1 MTSLLN
7 KIFSLPKNLNS
18 KRSSFDNLKNEKS
31 TSILF
36 SAIEDYSEI
45 SEIRYV
51 GGCIRKILN
60 DEIIDDIDF
69 AVNLKP
75 NESIEALKKNNIKY
89 YETGIDHGTITAFIE
104 NNKFEITSLR
114 KDINTDGRHA
124 KVEFSDNWLEDASRR
139 DFTINSIYADI
150 DGNLYDPFN
159 GKRDLELG
167 KVEFIGDIEKRIKED
182 YLRILRYIRF
192 FLNYSK
198 LEHSDKVKK
207 IIKKNISGISNISSE
222 RLLDEFKKIIKLKD
236 FLKLFKDPFC
246 EEVIRLIFPQLKNFE
261 IFKKLNNF
269 AKKNLSEVDFIF
281 LICLMIIDNTD
292 NTDYFLFKFNV
303 SNADKKRILFLKKF
317 YDEQIVKNSFSEKNL
332 WKVLYYNGKQSLK
345 DLLYFEIFRA
355 KNINKKLVNLI
366 NFFEDKE
373 VPVFPIKAKNIMEKY
388 NISEGKLLGIKL
400 KKIEEKWI
408 NNDFKVSEKEVAQVL
423 EN

>member
-7 KIFSLPKNLNS
+7 KIFSLPKNLNR

-75 NESIEALKKNNIKY
+75 NESIEALKNNNIKY

-124 KVEFSDNWLEDASRR
+124 KVEFSDNWFEDASRR

-222 RLLDEFKKIIKLKD
+222 RLLDEFKKIIKSKN

-269 AKKNLSEVDFIF
+269 AKKNLSKVDFIF

-317 YDEQIVKNSFSEKNL
+317 YDEQIIKNSFSEKNL
-332 WKVLYYNGKQSLK
+332 WKVLYYNNKQSLR
-345 DLLYFEIFRA
+345 DLLYFEIFRS

-366 NFFEDKE
+366 DFFEDKE
-373 VPVFPIKAKNIMEKY
+373 VPIFPIKAKNIMEKY

>member
-7 KIFSLPKNLNS
+7 RIFSLSKNLS
-18 KRSSFDNLKNEKS
+18 HKRSSFDNLKNEKS

-75 NESIEALKKNNIKY
+75 NKSIEALKNNNIKY

-114 KDINTDGRHA
+114 KDVNTDGRHS
-124 KVEFSDNWLEDASRR
+124 KVEFSNNWFEDASRR

-222 RLLDEFKKIIKLKD
+222 RLLDEFKKIIKSKD

-269 AKKNLSEVDFIF
+269 AKKNLNKVDFIF

-303 SNADKKRILFLKKF
+303 SNADKKRIFFLKKF

-332 WKVLYYNGKQSLK
+332 WKVLYYNGKQSLR
-345 DLLYFEIFRA
+345 DLLYFEIFRS

-373 VPVFPIKAKNIMEKY
+373 VPIFPIKAKNIMEKY

>member
-1 MTSLLN
+1 MTNLFN
-7 KIFSLPKNLNS
+7 KIFSFSKNLNN
-18 KRSSFDNLKNEKS
+18 KHSSFNNLKNEKF
-31 TSILF
+31 TLLLF
-36 SAIEDYSEI
+36 SAIENYSET
-45 SEIRYV
+45 SELRYV

-60 DEIIDDIDF
+60 NETIDDIDF

-75 NESIEALKKNNIKY
+75 NECIEALKKHNIKY
-89 YETGIDHGTITAFIE
+89 YETGIEHGTVTAIIG
-104 NNKFEITSLR
+104 NKKFEITSLR
-114 KDINTDGRHA
+114 KDISTDGRHA

-159 GKRDLELG
+159 GKRGLELG

-182 YLRILRYIRF
+182 YLRILRYVRF

-207 IIKKNISGISNISSE
+207 IIKQNIKGISNISSE
-222 RLLDEFKKIIKLKD
+222 RLLDEYKKIIKSKG

-246 EEVIRLIFPQLKNFE
+246 QEIIQLIFPQFKNFE

-269 AKKNLSEVDFIF
+269 AEKKISDVDYIF
-281 LICLMIIDNTD
+281 LISLMIMSDSN
-292 NTDYFLFKFNV
+292 NVDYFLFKFNL
-303 SNADKKRILFLKKF
+303 SNINKKRILFLKKF
-317 YDEQIVKNSFSEKNL
+317 YDKKIDKNSFSEKNL
-332 WKVLYYNGKQSLK
+332 WKVLYYNGKQSLQ
-345 DLLYFEIFRA
+345 DLLYFEIFKS
-355 KNINKKLVNLI
+355 KNVNKKLINLI
-366 NFFEDKE
+366 NFFKDKE
-373 VPVFPIKAKNIMEKY
+373 VPIFPIKAKNLMEKY